1 MIITPSNK
9 LDAVN
14 EILSTVG
21 SSPVSSLED
30 DTNVDVLNAKR
41 ILESVSKEV
50 QSRGYAFNTLTN
62 VYLQPNA
69 ETGFVPYPH
78 EYLGVYVS
86 NSKFVNR
93 LGYFFDLSTGENVF
107 PSGITLQEVTVEVPF
122 EELPEAFRKYITV
135 RASRAFQMR
144 YLSSQELDNHLMN
157 EELLAYSDVV
167 DYDLNTGDYNILT
180 GDMFITQQTKRG

>member
-69 ETGFVPYPH
+69 ETDFVPYPH
-78 EYLGVYVS
+78 EYIGVYAS